1 MTTAYLSGVWDL
13 LHGGHVALLDRAAA
27 WADRVVVGVLMDS
40 EANRREGK
48 APAQNEQ
55 ERLAVIRALPVVA
68 DAFLYHTEND
78 GRYSPEIDREHEL
91 RHFDLLIHGDDF
103 IPTEYTGMGL
113 PILLLPY
120 THGISSSILRE
131 QLIGAHE

>member
-1 MTTAYLSGVWDL
+1 MRTAYLSGVWDL
-13 LHGGHVALLDRAAA
+13 LHGGHVALLGRASV
-27 WADRVVVGVLMDS
+27 WADHLVVGVLMDS

-48 APAQNEQ
+48 APTQNEQ
-55 ERLAVIRALPVVA
+55 ERLAAIRALPVVA

-78 GRYSPEIDREHEL
+78 GRYSPEIDAEHAL

-103 IPTEYTGMGL
+103 VPTEYAGMGL

-120 THGISSSILRE
+120 TKGISSSLIRE
-131 QLIGAHE
+131 RA